1 MQLLL
6 TDRLACPRCGPDFGL
21 ILLADK
27 LVERRVHDGVLG
39 CPNCRDSF
47 AIRDG
52 FADLRAPPRGELA
65 AGLVGEEGGE
75 IEDASRAIALL
86 GLVGGGGTV
95 ALVGESARKGAA
107 VARALTDLQI
117 VAIDAD
123 LRSWS
128 DVPGVSRLVAA
139 PGLPFF
145 SGMLRGVVVDGRL
158 GTDLIQEACRVV
170 APRSRVLVE
179 RAPEGTDRILEDS
192 GLTVL
197 AREPETVVAARG

>member
-6 TDRLACPRCGPDFGL
+6 TDRLACPRCGPAFGL

-47 AIRDG
+47 SIRDG
-52 FADLRAPPRGELA
+52 FADLRAPPRGELGVGLAGA
-65 AGLVGEEGGE
+65 AGEE
-75 IEDASRAIALL
+75 IEDASRSMALL

-95 ALVGESARKGAA
+95 ALIGQAARQGAA
-107 VARALTDLQI
+107 LARELADLQI

-123 LRSWS
+123 LQSWN
-128 DVPGVSRLVAA
+128 DVPGVSRIVAA

-145 SGMLRGVVVDGRL
+145 SRTLRGVVVDGRL
-158 GTDLIQEACRVV
+158 GTHLIGEACRVV
-170 APRSRVLVE
+170 AQRSRVLVV
-179 RAPEGTDRILEDS
+179 RAPDDTDRVLEES